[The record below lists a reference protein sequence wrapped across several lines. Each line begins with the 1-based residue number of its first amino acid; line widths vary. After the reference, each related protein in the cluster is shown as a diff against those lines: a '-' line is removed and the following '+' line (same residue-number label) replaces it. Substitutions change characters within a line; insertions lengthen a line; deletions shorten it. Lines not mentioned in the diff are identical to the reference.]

1 MKRLSRRKLLVST
14 EAVHTSASGN
24 WELLRTGAPGGGDLG
39 VPTIPTDVSTNAGRV
54 RLAIGPNDEPRV
66 LLPLEGR
73 ESAPTIQESNAL
85 SISVSSF
92 TSSGRILRFLDLICL
107 SPDLESVFGEL
118 VDEMLTRIARDKS
131 CGDAVRSTIEDFRS
145 LLRRGAAGRI
155 TRGRVAGLIAEL
167 QVLNRL
173 LDRTPSAWKAWLG
186 PTGDRHDFRAG
197 GTSLEVKSSLRPSA
211 SRVAINSL
219 HQLEIATGGSL
230 HLLRFVL
237 EPVGNGILNVSSL
250 ARNALSKSSDP
261 ERLSELL
268 AAVGCSNVD
277 GEDWNRYSFRCESEA
292 LYEVRPGF
300 PRLVVSMLSGG
311 MAPHGVHDVTYH
323 IDLSVAD
330 PFLCDP
336 TVMGKLEKRLCK

>member
-1 MKRLSRRKLLVST
+1 MST
-14 EAVHTSASGN
+14 EALHTSASGN
-24 WELLRTGAPGGGDLG
+24 WELLRTGVPGGGDLG
-39 VPTIPTDVSTNAGRV
+39 VPTIPTDVSTDAGRV

-66 LLPLEGR
+66 LLPLDGR

-92 TSSGRILRFLDLICL
+92 KSKGRILRFLDLICL

-118 VDEMLTRIARDKS
+118 VDEMLARIARDES
-131 CGDAVRSTIEDFRS
+131 CVDAVRSTIEDFRS
-145 LLRRGAAGRI
+145 LLMRAAAGRI
-155 TRGRVAGLIAEL
+155 TKGMVAGLIAEL
-167 QVLNRL
+167 LVLNRL

-197 GTSLEVKSSLRPSA
+197 NTSLEVKSSLRPGA
-211 SRVAINSL
+211 SRLAINSL
-219 HQLEIATGGSL
+219 DQLEIPTGGSL

-237 EPVGNGILNVSSL
+237 EPVSNGMLSVSSL
-250 ARNALSKSSDP
+250 ARNALSKSDEP
-261 ERLSELL
+261 DRLNELL

-277 GEDWNRYSFRCESEA
+277 AEDWNRYLFRCESEY

-300 PRLVVSMLSGG
+300 PRLVISMLTGG
-311 MAPHGVHDVTYH
+311 IAPRGVHEVAYH
-323 IDLSVAD
+323 VDLSVAD

-336 TVMGKLEKRLCK
+336 TILGELEERLCT